1 MQREY
6 LSYYWRLR
14 TEVLQSQDEGKDIS
28 NLKQEIE
35 KTLEEKDSNKREE
48 LSKELLDKFQ
58 ALPIRE
64 NFKYIEPSN
73 LNEIL
78 KESGEDFKLFKKD
91 VIPDEN
97 LFNKIYGAWLGRI
110 AGCLLGKPVEGWP
123 RDKIWEFL
131 KETDNFP
138 LSRYMSSDLSKEI
151 REKYGIIDH
160 RGRGWINLVNHMVED
175 DDTNYT
181 ILGLYI
187 LEKYGPDFSSEDVG
201 ESWLYNIPIFH
212 TYTAERVAY
221 QNLVNLIMPPKSGEF
236 RNPYREW
243 IGAQIRAD
251 FWGYISPGDPLKA
264 GEFAF
269 RDACVSHV
277 KNGIYGEMFISACLS
292 WAFVSDNVEEII
304 KAGLSVV
311 PKKSRFYEAINK
323 ILEYK
328 NTGRT
333 FEEVREYIYQTY
345 EKNKRYEEYW
355 HNWCHVISNALV
367 VVSSLL
373 YSDLDYEKGITYAV
387 SCGLDTDCNGATVGS
402 ILGAVIG
409 AKDLPEKWIKPIND
423 EIESGVSGYNFCKVS
438 ELARRTEEIIRNL
451 K

>member
-28 NLKQEIE
+28 VLKEEIE
-35 KTLEEKDSNKREE
+35 KALEEKDGNKREE
-48 LSKELLDKFQ
+48 LAKELLDKLQ
-58 ALPIRE
+58 ALPVKE
-64 NFKYIEPSN
+64 DFKYVEPSN
-73 LNEIL
+73 FDEIL
-78 KESGEDFKLFKKD
+78 KESDEEFKSFKEDITPSEKLFDK
-91 VIPDEN
+91 V
-97 LFNKIYGAWLGRI
+97 YGAWLGRI

-131 KETDNFP
+131 EETDNFP
-138 LSRYMSSDLSKEI
+138 LSRYMSSDLPKEI
-151 REKYGIIDH
+151 KEKYGIIDH
-160 RGRGWINLVNHMVED
+160 RARGWINLVNRMVED

-187 LEKYGPDFSSEDVG
+187 LERYGPDFSSEDVG

-251 FWGYISPGDPLKA
+251 FWGYISPGDVLKA
-264 GEFAF
+264 GKFAY

-277 KNGIYGEMFISACLS
+277 KNGIYGEMFISACLA
-292 WAFVSDNVEEII
+292 WAFVSDSIEDII

-311 PKKSRFYEAINK
+311 PKKSRFYEAVNK
-323 ILEYK
+323 ILDYK
-328 NTGRT
+328 KAGKT
-333 FEEVREYIYQTY
+333 FEDVREYIYQTY
-345 EKNKRYEEYW
+345 EKNKKHEEYW

-373 YSDLDYEKGITYAV
+373 YSNLDYEKGITYAV
-387 SCGLDTDCNGATVGS
+387 SCGLDTDCNGATTGS
-402 ILGAVIG
+402 ILGAIIG
-409 AKDLPEKWIKPIND
+409 AKNLPEKWIKPIND
-423 EIESGVSGYNFCKVS
+423 EVESGVSGYNLCKVS
-438 ELARRTEEIIRNL
+438 ELAKRTMELIRESS
-451 K
+451 